1 MKIAVIGAGI
11 TGITTAWE
19 LAQDG
24 HEVTVYERRLAA
36 AEEGSFAIT
45 GLASVADALPW
56 NSPAMPSR
64 ILRHLLLRHA
74 PVRFRLPLQ
83 GQDLSWMWNAWRG
96 CRPEAFR
103 QHGAALIELARYSV
117 SRLEQL
123 SDELEL
129 DFDRS
134 SGLLIMLRSERERGA
149 LQTALDLLGEHGHPW
164 KALSPEEARE
174 IEPAL
179 NPDTSFHGAI
189 HLPDDR
195 VGNCRQFAL
204 LLKNL
209 ALTRG
214 VDLKFGI
221 AVEALAG
228 SATGVEITLQGGA
241 TRRYDAAVVCSGGDG
256 LALLK
261 PWGLRLPVAS
271 VYGYSVSA
279 TVREPLNAPRSAVFD
294 ERYKVG
300 ITRLG
305 QRVRVGGGAELGGR
319 ADKSSKSAI
328 QTLYKVLHD
337 WFPGAA
343 VLSSGIQTWK
353 GTRALMPD
361 GLPVLGPSGVPGI
374 WINGAQGHSG
384 WTLSAGS
391 ARVLADLIGGKKPE
405 VDVEL
410 LGVERLRP

>member
-74 PVRFRLPLQ
+74 PVRYRLPLQ
-83 GQDLSWMWNAWRG
+83 SQELSWMWQAWRG
-96 CRPEAFR
+96 CRPDAFR

-117 SRLEQL
+117 SRLGQL
-123 SDELEL
+123 ADEFEL

-134 SGLLIMLRSERERGA
+134 AGLLIMLRSERERGA
-149 LQTALDLLGEHGHPW
+149 LQPALDLLGEHGHPW
-164 KALSPEEARE
+164 KALNPEEARA

-179 NPDTSFHGAI
+179 NPDTAFHGAI
-189 HLPDDR
+189 HLPDDP

-204 LLKNL
+204 LLKNQ

-214 VDLKFGI
+214 VDLQFGTS
-221 AVEALAG
+221 VRALSSSAAG
-228 SATGVEITLQGGA
+228 VDLSLPDGA
-241 TRRYDAAVVCSGGDG
+241 TRRHDAVVVCSGADG
-256 LALLK
+256 LALLR
-261 PWGLRLPVAS
+261 PLGLRLPVAS
-271 VYGYSVSA
+271 VFGYSVSA
-279 TVREPLNAPRSAVFD
+279 SVREPLNAPRSAVFD

-300 ITRLG
+300 ISRLG

-319 ADKSSKSAI
+319 AGESSKSAI

-353 GTRALMPD
+353 GTRALLPD
-361 GLPVLGPSGVPGI
+361 GLPVLGSSGVPGV
-374 WINGAQGHSG
+374 WVNGAQGHSG
-384 WTLSAGS
+384 WTLGAGS
-391 ARVLADLIGGKKPE
+391 ARVLADLIAGKKPE
-405 VDVEL
+405 VGVDL
-410 LGVERLRP
+410 LGVERLAP